1 VIVTHKM
8 ALLQHVGRVLVVD
21 RGRLVI
27 DGPRDAVLSRLATP
41 PSTSSAGA

>member
-1 VIVTHKM
+1 M

-41 PSTSSAGA
+41 APTPPSGA